1 MFLLKDVRCM
11 GFNHCN
17 YLGDLELEKKETNG
31 IRLYNIPNGDWVP
44 SITSV
49 TSFYNRQIFID
60 WRKRIGIEEA
70 NKITK
75 RATARGTDFH
85 EAAQAYLENRDLVW
99 EDYLPATKF
108 MFHHAAPYLD
118 KINNIHAIER
128 TLYSEYL
135 GLAGRVDCIGEY
147 EGELAVIDFKTSD
160 KIKPE
165 EWLENYFV
173 QETFYAAAYYELTEI
188 PVKKLITL
196 MVTPGGE
203 VKVFD
208 KRNKGDYIKL
218 LVRYI
223 KEFVH
228 HNTRS
233 DNVEGE

>member
-1 MFLLKDVRCM
+1 MTFIYE
-11 GFNHCN
+11 NH
-17 YLGDLELEKKETNG
+17 LGDLELSKKETNG
-31 IRLYNIPNGDWVP
+31 IRLYNLPDGRWVP

-60 WRKRIGIEEA
+60 WRKRIVIEEA
-70 NKITK
+70 NRITK
-75 RATARGTDFH
+75 KATARGTDFH

-108 MFHHAAPYLD
+108 MFHHATPYLD

-128 TLYSEYL
+128 TLYSEYY
-135 GLAGRVDCIGEY
+135 GLAGRVDCIAEY
-147 EGELAVIDFKTSD
+147 EGELAVIDFKTSE

-165 EWLENYFV
+165 KWLENYFV
-173 QETFYAAAYYELTEI
+173 QEMFYAAAYYELTGI

-223 KEFVH
+223 KEFVS
-228 HNTRS
+228 HNTVAE
-233 DNVEGE
+233 NGE

>member
-1 MFLLKDVRCM
+1 MSFI
-11 GFNHCN
+11 HHN

-31 IRLYNIPNGDWVP
+31 IRLYNLPNGDWVP

-49 TSFYNRQIFID
+49 TSFYNRQIFVE
-60 WRKRIGIEEA
+60 WRKRVGNEEA
-70 NKITK
+70 NRITK
-75 RATARGTDFH
+75 KATARGTDFH
-85 EAAQAYLENRDLVW
+85 EVAQDYLLNKELDWNN
-99 EDYLPATKF
+99 YLPASKF
-108 MFHHAAPYLD
+108 MFYHLKPELD

-135 GLAGRVDCIGEY
+135 GLAGRVDCIAEY
-147 EGELAVIDFKTSD
+147 EGELAVIDFKTSE

-165 EWLENYFV
+165 KWIENYFV
-173 QETFYAAAYYELTEI
+173 QEMFYAAAYYELTGI
-188 PVKKLITL
+188 PIKKLITL

-223 KEFVH
+223 KEFVS
-228 HNTRS
+228 HNLRS
-233 DNVEGE
+233 ENGE

>member
-1 MFLLKDVRCM
+1 MSFT
-11 GFNHCN
+11 HCN
-17 YLGDLELEKKETNG
+17 FLGDLELDKKETPG
-31 IRLYNIPNGDWVP
+31 CRLYQLPSGKWVP

-49 TSFYNRQIFID
+49 TSFYNRQIFIN
-60 WRKRIGIEEA
+60 WRKRVGDAEA

-75 RATARGTDFH
+75 KATARGTEYH
-85 EAAQAYLENRDLVW
+85 EAAQMYLENKEMNW
-99 EDYLPATKF
+99 EYFTPVTKY
-108 MFHHAAPYLD
+108 MFHHATPYLD

-147 EGELAVIDFKTSD
+147 EGELAVIDFKTSE

-165 EWLENYFV
+165 AWLENYFV
-173 QETFYAAAYYELTEI
+173 QETFYAAAYYELTGI
-188 PVKKLITL
+188 PVKKLITI

-223 KEFVH
+223 KEFVS
-228 HNTRS
+228 HNLRTE
-233 DNVEGE
+233 NGE

>member
-1 MFLLKDVRCM
+1 MTFIHE
-11 GFNHCN
+11 NH
-17 YLGDLELEKKETNG
+17 LGDLELDKKETSG
-31 IRLYNIPNGDWVP
+31 CRLYKLPDGQWVP

-60 WRKRIGIEEA
+60 WRKRVGIEEA
-70 NKITK
+70 NRITK
-75 RATARGTDFH
+75 KATTRGTDFH
-85 EAAQAYLENRDLVW
+85 EAAQEYLEGRDLVW
-99 EDYLPATKF
+99 EDFLPATKF
-108 MFHHAAPYLD
+108 MFHHAKPYLD

-135 GLAGRVDCIGEY
+135 GLAGRVDCIAEY
-147 EGELAVIDFKTSD
+147 EGELAVIDFKTSE

-165 EWLENYFV
+165 KWMENYFV
-173 QETFYAAAYYELTEI
+173 QETFYAAAYYELTGI

-196 MVTPGGE
+196 MVTPGGD

-223 KEFVH
+223 KEFVS
-228 HNTRS
+228 NSTGS
-233 DNVEGE
+233 QNAEK

>member
-1 MFLLKDVRCM
+1 MTFIHE
-11 GFNHCN
+11 NH
-17 YLGDLELEKKETNG
+17 LGDLELNKKETKG
-31 IRLYNIPNGDWVP
+31 IRIYNLPNVEWVP

-49 TSFYNRQIFID
+49 TSFYNRQIFVN
-60 WRKRIGIEEA
+60 WRKRVGIEEA
-70 NKITK
+70 NRITK
-75 RATARGTDFH
+75 KATTRGTDFH

-108 MFHHAAPYLD
+108 MFHHAKPYLD

-135 GLAGRVDCIGEY
+135 GLAGRVDCIAEY
-147 EGELAVIDFKTSD
+147 EGELAVIDFKTSE

-165 EWLENYFV
+165 KWLENYFV

-188 PVKKLITL
+188 PVKKLITI

-223 KEFVH
+223 KEFVS
-228 HNTRS
+228 NSTRRQ
-233 DNVEGE
+233 DGE

>member
-1 MFLLKDVRCM
+1 MSFI
-11 GFNHCN
+11 HHN
-17 YLGDLELEKKETNG
+17 YLGELELEKKETNG
-31 IRLYNIPNGDWVP
+31 IRLYNLPDGQWVP

-49 TSFYNRQIFID
+49 TSFYNRQIFVN
-60 WRKRIGIEEA
+60 WRKRVGIEEA
-70 NKITK
+70 NKIT
-75 RATARGTDFH
+75 RQATARGTDFH
-85 EAAQAYLENRDLVW
+85 QVCQDYLENKELNWD
-99 EDYLPATKF
+99 DYQPLTKF
-108 MFHHAAPYLD
+108 MFFHVKPELD

-135 GLAGRVDCIGEY
+135 GLAGRVDCIAEY
-147 EGELAVIDFKTSD
+147 EGELAVIDFKTST

-165 EWLENYFV
+165 AWIENYFV
-173 QETFYAAAYYELTEI
+173 QETFYAAAYYELTGKV
-188 PVKKLITL
+188 VKKLITL

-228 HNTRS
+228 HNTGS
-233 DNVEGE
+233 DGE